1 MSTITLAKRVHKV
14 KPSFTLEM
22 AGKAAALREAGED
35 IINFSVGEPDFNTPE
50 NIRKA
55 GHAAI
60 DGGFTKYTAG
70 AGLMELRKAVCEK
83 LKREN
88 DLDYAPNQVLVSNG
102 EKQSL
107 YLACQAL
114 FQEGD
119 EVIIFS
125 PYWVSFPEFVTL
137 ADAEPVLVNTI
148 AEHQFEPDWDD
159 LDQKINE
166 NTKGVIINSPSNP
179 TGGVWSDE
187 AVKRLLTI
195 AAKYN
200 WTVISDECY
209 ERLVYENKFTSAE
222 KLNDVGARIIT
233 CMSLSKTYAMTG
245 WRIGY
250 AAGDVTIIK
259 AMSKIQGQA
268 TSCANSIGQKA
279 SIEALTGDQSAV
291 EEMRQTFQKRRDL
304 IVGLLNDIPGIKCA
318 MPGGAFYAFPDFS
331 SYLGKKNGDR
341 VMNDTFDLSG
351 YLLETAKVVTVPGDG
366 FGAKGHIRFSFA
378 TSMDEIRKGV
388 DLVAKALNHL
398 V

>member
-35 IINFSVGEPDFNTPE
+35 VINFSVGEPDFNTPE

-70 AGLMELRKAVCEK
+70 AGLMELRKAICEK

-88 DLDYAPNQVLVSNG
+88 DLDYEPNQVLVSNG

-107 YLACQAL
+107 YLACQVL

-137 ADAEPVLVNTI
+137 ADAEPVLVDTI
-148 AEHQFEPDWDD
+148 AEHQFEPDWED
-159 LDQKINE
+159 LERKTNE

-187 AVKRLLTI
+187 AVKRVLTI
-195 AAKYN
+195 AAKHN

-209 ERLVYENKFTSAE
+209 ERLIYENKFTSAE
-222 KLNDVGARIIT
+222 KLNDE
-233 CMSLSKTYAMTG
+233 
-245 WRIGY
+245 IGR
-250 AAGDVTIIK
+250 A
-259 AMSKIQGQA
+259 
-268 TSCANSIGQKA
+268 SCR
-279 SIEALTGDQSAV
+279 E
-291 EEMRQTFQKRRDL
+291 
-304 IVGLLNDIPGIKCA
+304 
-318 MPGGAFYAFPDFS
+318 
-331 SYLGKKNGDR
+331 R
-341 VMNDTFDLSG
+341 V
-351 YLLETAKVVTVPGDG
+351 
-366 FGAKGHIRFSFA
+366 
-378 TSMDEIRKGV
+378 
-388 DLVAKALNHL
+388 
-398 V
+398 